1 MTFSVKDRRVTVIG
15 GGRSGLAA
23 AELLVSRGARVTLA
37 DTAAAIDGAQQLADL
52 GVTLALG
59 PHPPA
64 LLAESDLI
72 VLSPGVPPGQ
82 DAIVAA
88 RRAGVPV
95 IGEIEL
101 ASRWLK
107 AASSRSPAPRA
118 SRRRR
123 R

>member
-23 AELLVSRGARVTLA
+23 AALLVSRGARVTLA
-37 DTAAAIDGAQQLADL
+37 DTAAAIEGAQQLTDL

-59 PHPPA
+59 PHSPA

-82 DAIVAA
+82 EAIVEVGYLRLRIQRLLHKIADWRLTPIGKCHTA
-88 RRAGVPV
+88 RAF
-95 IGEIEL
+95 
-101 ASRWLK
+101 K
-107 AASSRSPAPRA
+107 AFA
-118 SRRRR
+118 
-123 R
+123 